1 MEIKKQLEFKE
12 VKYPENL
19 CNGEKRSMLLKSTTL
34 FSTLLFSMISNSTAY
49 GVENAIDLPLAV
61 GVIQAKPT
69 GWELAIE
76 RYICSYTSYYDSFIN
91 YYNCF
96 CS

>member
-1 MEIKKQLEFKE
+1 MEIKKQLEVKE

-19 CNGEKRSMLLKSTTL
+19 CCSEKRSMFLKSTSL
-34 FSTLLFSMISNSTAY
+34 FSTLIFSMISNSITY
-49 GVENAIDLPLAV
+49 GVENAIDFPLAM
-61 GVIQAKPT
+61 GSIQAKPT